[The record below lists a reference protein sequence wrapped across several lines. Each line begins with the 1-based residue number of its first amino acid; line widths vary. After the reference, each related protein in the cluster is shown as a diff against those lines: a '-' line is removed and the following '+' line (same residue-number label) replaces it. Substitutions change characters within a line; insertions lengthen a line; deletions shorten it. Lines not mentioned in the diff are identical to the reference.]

1 MTLHTRPGFYQD
13 ITREQLWLLERAGPE
28 VAELWRLAVLAT
40 IEFLQTHPFVGRDR
54 KDLKQPGVRSW
65 RVNRFR
71 RWLIFYTVR
80 DDVLILHRVIYGT
93 MDLPKAIFD

>member
-13 ITREQLWLLERAGPE
+13 IAREQLWLLERAGPE
-28 VAELWRLAVLAT
+28 PAEAWRLSVLAT
-40 IEFLQTHPFVGRDR
+40 IEFLQTHPLVGRDR
-54 KDLKQPGVRSW
+54 KDLKHPGVRSW

-71 RWLIFYTVR
+71 RWLIFYGVR

-93 MDLPKAIFD
+93 MDLPKASFD